1 MRFELSPTRFCPLR
15 QLSNARRCVA
25 TDARQ
30 PDLSLNYLGFD
41 EFSAL

>member
-1 MRFELSPTRFCPLR
+1 MR

-25 TDARQ
+25 TDAHQR
-30 PDLSLNYLGFD
+30 DLSVNYLGFD